1 MHARADMLRR
11 SCQDGARQGAGVKEI
26 KRAGEAERVALLEVA
41 DLRTHLYS
49 RRGINKAVDGVS
61 FTLDAGR
68 SLGIVGESGS
78 GKSMTALSILRLVP
92 QPYARIVGG
101 SIRFDGQ
108 DLLAKSDAEMREI
121 RGGSIAIILQ
131 DPMTSLN
138 PVFSVQYQVGE
149 AVSLHQHLTGRA
161 QLDLVIESLRRVRVP
176 APETRMQDYPHQ
188 FSGGMRQRVVG
199 AIAVACRPK
208 LLIADEATTALDA
221 TIQAQYL
228 ALLRS
233 LQRELDLAL
242 LFITH
247 DFGIV
252 ARMCDDV
259 AVMYAG
265 RIVERAEVRE
275 IFNRPAHP
283 YTLALLEAVPK
294 VDQRVERLYAIPGVP
309 ATGHVEHHGCP
320 FAPRCAFAIAKC
332 HAERPPLMSVA
343 TGHASECWRA
353 EELHNNGRAPSPL
366 SASQTRVNALVLG
379 EGWAGG
385 SELLRELRQPTAT
398 PTPNPSP
405 QGGGEQARSV
415 SAGNGTRPSSD
426 RTLLEVDDL
435 RVVFPVKR
443 GPVLRRETVL
453 LKAVDGV
460 SFAIGEGETLSLVGE
475 SGCGKTTTARAVL
488 KVELPTGGRIRWQG
502 KDLEALNDR
511 DIRAYRA
518 AVQAVFQDPY
528 SSMNPR
534 LRVGD
539 FVTEPLLLNHDLD
552 RAERRE
558 RGKAALQ
565 QVGLRP
571 DDIDSFPHEFSGGQ
585 RQRIAIARAVASS
598 PRLIVL
604 DEPVSSLDVS
614 IRAQIMNLLKDLQ
627 QQQAFS
633 YLFIAHHLGTVRYV
647 SRTVGVMYL
656 GRLME
661 LSDSEELFEHPLH
674 PYTQAL
680 FSAAL
685 PDHPDLA
692 RQEVIL
698 QGDVAAATDVP
709 RGCRLHPRCPAAM
722 AVCSQVE
729 PEWKQVAPGHWTACH
744 LY

>member
-1 MHARADMLRR
+1 MVRANGLT
-11 SCQDGARQGAGVKEI
+11 CLK
-26 KRAGEAERVALLEVA
+26 GETGETERVALLEVT
-41 DLRTHLYS
+41 DLRTYLHS

-61 FTLDAGR
+61 FSLDTGR
-68 SLGIVGESGS
+68 SLGVVGESGS

-92 QPYARIVGG
+92 QPYAKVVGG
-101 SIRFDGQ
+101 TIRFDGEN
-108 DLLAKSDAEMREI
+108 LLAKSDAEMRKI

-149 AVSLHQHLTGRA
+149 AVHLHQHLTGKA
-161 QLDLVIESLRRVRVP
+161 KLDLVIESLRRVRIP
-176 APETRMQDYPHQ
+176 APEMRMKDYPHQ

-199 AIAVACRPK
+199 AIAIACRPK

-233 LQRELDLAL
+233 LQRELNLAF

-252 ARMCDDV
+252 AKMCDDV

-265 RIVERAEVRE
+265 RIVEHADVSE

-283 YTLALLEAVPK
+283 YTLGLLEAVPK
-294 VDQRVERLYAIPGVP
+294 IDRRVDRLYAIPGSP
-309 ATGHVEHHGCP
+309 AAGYVEHQGCP
-320 FAPRCAFAIAKC
+320 FVPRCAFAVSKC
-332 HAERPPLMSVA
+332 HAERPPSISVKP
-343 TGHASECWRA
+343 GHTSECWRA
-353 EELHNNGRAPSPL
+353 EELYASPIGLQGKGRFD
-366 SASQTRVNALVLG
+366 NAAAETSRGAERTGV
-379 EGWAGG
+379 AK
-385 SELLRELRQPTAT
+385 RQDT
-398 PTPNPSP
+398 
-405 QGGGEQARSV
+405 
-415 SAGNGTRPSSD
+415 AGNGAQPSGGRS
-426 RTLLEVDDL
+426 LLQVDDL
-435 RVVFPVKR
+435 RVFFPVKR
-443 GPVLRRETVL
+443 GPLLQRETLL

-460 SFAIGEGETLSLVGE
+460 SFDVREGETFSIVGE

-488 KVELPTGGRIRWQG
+488 KVELPTNGRILWQG
-502 KDLEALNDR
+502 KDLEDFDDQ
-511 DIRAYRA
+511 DIKAFRS

-534 LRVGD
+534 LLVGN
-539 FVTEPLLLNHDLD
+539 FITEPLLLNRDIG
-552 RAERRE
+552 RADRRE

-627 QQQAFS
+627 EQQGFS
-633 YLFIAHHLGTVRYV
+633 YLFIAHHLGTVRYM
-647 SRTVGVMYL
+647 SQTVGVMYL

-661 LSDSEELFEHPLH
+661 LSESEELFNHPLH

-685 PDHPDLA
+685 PDHPDVV
-692 RQEVIL
+692 RKEVIL
-698 QGDVAAATDVP
+698 QNDVAAATEIP

-729 PEWKQVAPGHWTACH
+729 PEWKQVAPKHWTACH